1 MTGQASSRAGDSPT
15 EGILDDARDL
25 DEKTVVEV
33 LELMHREDAEA
44 LAAVGRVLPV
54 IAEAVD
60 VLACSLRG
68 GGRWFNVGAGTSG
81 RLGVLDA
88 SEIPPTFGMAPHIVQ
103 GVIAG
108 GERALREAIEGA
120 EDNAERGA
128 LELRER
134 GLAAGDA
141 VVALSASG
149 QTPFALGA
157 LEWARQVGAHRIAI
171 SCNSGSP
178 LVEAAEI
185 AIVPETG
192 PEVVAGSTRLKGG
205 LAQKMVL
212 HLLSTT
218 VMVQLGRVQGNLMT
232 NITPVS
238 EKLRERAL
246 RIVVELAGVDRQEAR
261 RLLDRNGE
269 SVAEAVSEAHA
280 LNRP

>member
-1 MTGQASSRAGDSPT
+1 MSREGPSRGSESPT
-15 EGILDDARDL
+15 EGILDEARDL
-25 DEKTVVEV
+25 DKQSVSEV
-33 LELMHREDAEA
+33 LDLMHREDAA
-44 LAAVGRVLPV
+44 AHAAVGRVLPA

-60 VLACSLRG
+60 VLVCSVRG

-88 SEIPPTFGMAPHIVQ
+88 SEIPPTFGMPPNVVQ

-108 GERALREAIEGA
+108 GERALREAVEGA
-120 EDNAERGA
+120 EDNAENGA
-128 LELRER
+128 WELRER
-134 GLAAGDA
+134 GLAQGDT

-157 LEWARQVGAHRIAI
+157 FESAEQVGAGRIAI
-171 SCNSGSP
+171 SCNAASP
-178 LVEAAEI
+178 LVQAAEI

-192 PEVVAGSTRLKGG
+192 AEVIAGSTRLKGG

-232 NITPVS
+232 NVTPVS
-238 EKLRERAL
+238 EKLRDRAV

-261 RLLDRNGE
+261 RLLGRNGE
-269 SVAEAVSEAHA
+269 SVAAAVREAHT
-280 LNRP
+280 LNGS

>member
-1 MTGQASSRAGDSPT
+1 MPT
-15 EGILDDARDL
+15 
-25 DEKTVVEV
+25 
-33 LELMHREDAEA
+33 
-44 LAAVGRVLPV
+44 
-54 IAEAVD
+54 
-60 VLACSLRG
+60 
-68 GGRWFNVGAGTSG
+68 
-81 RLGVLDA
+81 
-88 SEIPPTFGMAPHIVQ
+88 
-103 GVIAG
+103 
-108 GERALREAIEGA
+108 
-120 EDNAERGA
+120 
-128 LELRER
+128 
-134 GLAAGDA
+134 
-141 VVALSASG
+141 
-149 QTPFALGA
+149 
-157 LEWARQVGAHRIAI
+157 
-171 SCNSGSP
+171 
-178 LVEAAEI
+178 EI

-269 SVAEAVSEAHA
+269 SVAEAVREAHA